1 MPCPREDEIVLSLTE
16 YGLTEPERKK
26 FEAHLAECE
35 ICRSHLN
42 ENRQTLARFFQENDK
57 VCRQVQDHLFAFLL
71 GETKQA
77 AEIKIEP
84 HVRDCPRCL
93 VLYQDLQRSLS
104 KEEWAEIRQPL
115 PRGLRARF
123 FFGRV
128 PDQIAEVKKK
138 LRQEGVALV
147 NLFIQNLALEPAF
160 MGEPVWGAR
169 KIRHAGGDLVIYLGA
184 PDKTVRLLTA
194 GKRELETLQS
204 DAGGFVRFH
213 DYTAGD
219 YHIQVEGA
227 EILAVR
233 HEKLK

>member
-1 MPCPREDEIVLSLTE
+1 MPCARENDAILSLTE
-16 YGLTEPERKK
+16 FGLTAPERQD
-26 FEAHLAECE
+26 FETHLAGCEECRILVE
-35 ICRSHLN
+35 RHRQFIAQSLR
-42 ENRQTLARFFQENDK
+42 ENGES
-57 VCRQVQDHLFAFLL
+57 CRQIQDHLVEYLL
-71 GETKQA
+71 GEIKQVA
-77 AEIKIEP
+77 GVKIKS
-84 HVRDCPRCL
+84 HLKDCPHCL
-93 VLYQDLQRSLS
+93 LLYQDLRRSLPE
-104 KEEWAEIRQPL
+104 EEWAEIRQPL
-115 PRGLRARF
+115 PQGLRARF
-123 FFGRV
+123 FFGQV
-128 PDQIAEVKKK
+128 PDQIAGIKEK
-138 LRQEGVALV
+138 LRQEGVAII

-219 YHIQVEGA
+219 YHIQIEGA
-227 EILAVR
+227 EILAVK